1 MPNRIPTPGIPTPA
15 VRKSSAAQPAATPK
29 FKSLPK
35 DERFTPENK
44 AMKSQFKSL
53 PKDERFTPENKA
65 AAAKAK
71 AK

>member
-44 AMKSQFKSL
+44 A
-53 PKDERFTPENKA
+53 